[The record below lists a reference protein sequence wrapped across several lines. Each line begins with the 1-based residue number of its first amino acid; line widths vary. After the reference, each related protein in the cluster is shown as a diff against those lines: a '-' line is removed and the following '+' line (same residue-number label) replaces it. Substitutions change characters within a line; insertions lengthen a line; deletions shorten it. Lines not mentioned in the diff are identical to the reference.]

1 MGIGDFFKATENQS
15 LKQRIIEL
23 ESLLTPEAK
32 SVDASKRALESLN
45 DDLAIGQKDL
55 DKLNSELISVRE
67 QLQQAKKDVIE
78 TNDAV
83 LMQEFGLYE
92 PKYDFA
98 NSDMY
103 KDRLAKIRTEQK
115 RLIQERKA
123 TGGNTNWTVNNSKAQ
138 GKKMVSDMQKL
149 LTRAFNTECDE
160 VIRKIKFNN
169 IEAGVKRI
177 SASKEAISKLG
188 NVMNISITSAYYQLK
203 IDELHLAFEY
213 QVKKQEEKE
222 EQRQIRE
229 EMREQAKLRKEI
241 EESRKKIA
249 KDKQHYQNA
258 LKQAME
264 KSQAEKDET
273 KKAALLEKI
282 SVFQEQL
289 DKLDSDLKDVDYREA
304 NQRAGYVYVIS
315 NIGAFGENV
324 YKIGMTRRLDPMD
337 RVDELGDASV
347 PFKFDVHA
355 MIFSDDAPRLEAA
368 LHHAFENKKVNL
380 INSRREFFKVSLSE
394 IKQVV
399 KQNFD
404 ETVEFIDIPE
414 AEQYRQ
420 SVLMAK
426 ELQ

>member
-1 MGIGDFFKATENQS
+1 MGIGDFFKAKENQS

-45 DDLAIGQKDL
+45 EELAIGQKDL
-55 DKLNSELISVRE
+55 DKLNSELLSVKE
-67 QLQQAKKDVIE
+67 QIQQAKKDVIE

-149 LTRAFNTECDE
+149 FTRAFNTECDE